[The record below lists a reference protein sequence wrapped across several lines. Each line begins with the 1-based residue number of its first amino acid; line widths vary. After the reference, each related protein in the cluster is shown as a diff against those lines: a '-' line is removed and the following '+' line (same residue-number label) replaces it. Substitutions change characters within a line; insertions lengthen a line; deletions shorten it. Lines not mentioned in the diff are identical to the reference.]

1 MPTNRTKRGRHSQ
14 SLDYWRIQG
23 LIHGDI
29 LIAGV
34 GYGAKHMS
42 GCNNWSLEQCSE
54 TKEEMRQDWLQYGA
68 EFMAWWRGDTERF
81 TAICASMGKTR
92 DPAIIPWALT
102 EFGEP
107 A

>member
-14 SLDYWRIQG
+14 SLDYWRIRG
-23 LIHGDI
+23 LLLGDI

-42 GCNNWSLEQCSE
+42 GCNNWTPEQWAE
-54 TKEEMRQDWLQYGA
+54 TTEEMREDWQQYGA
-68 EFMAWWRGDTERF
+68 DFMAWWRGDTERF
-81 TAICASMGKTR
+81 TAIYGAMGQTR
-92 DPAIIPWALT
+92 DPNITPWALT

-107 A
+107 L